1 MRFFSKARKKEGI
14 LVTSFH
20 ADGICVARVERQP
33 AAKPIVKLAA
43 FHPGTP
49 SLSAEALARAV
60 RDAQAGSF
68 AGSTLLAGGEYQLL
82 QVEAPNVAQDELK
95 TAVRWRLKDMLD
107 FHIDDATIDV
117 LDIPVDKSAGSNR
130 AHSMFAIAARNSL
143 IQARQDL
150 FAEAQAPLS
159 VIDIPEMAQRN
170 ISALMEPE
178 GRGLAMLS
186 FDASGGLL
194 TVSYN
199 KELYLARHLDVTLD
213 MLQEHDI
220 ERRHAAFDK
229 IALELQR
236 SLDHFDRQYHFI
248 SVSRLMLAP
257 TGVPSLQDFL
267 AAQVYMPV
275 ETFALGDV
283 FDLSEAPELNA
294 PEQQVRHFLT
304 LGAALRHEELV
315 L

>member
-1 MRFFSKARKKEGI
+1 M
-14 LVTSFH
+14 TSFH
-20 ADGICVARVERQP
+20 ADGICVARVERQA
-33 AAKPIVKLAA
+33 AAKPIVKLSAFYPAA
-43 FHPGTP
+43 P
-49 SLSAEALARAV
+49 SLSAEALARAT
-60 RDAQAGSF
+60 RETQAASF
-68 AGSTLLAGGEYQLL
+68 VGSTLLSGGEYQLL
-82 QVEAPNVAQDELK
+82 QVEAPNVPQDELK

-107 FHIDDATIDV
+107 FHVDDATIDV
-117 LDIPVDKSAGSNR
+117 LDIPLDKNAGNR
-130 AHSMFAIAARNSL
+130 AHSMFAIASRNSL

-199 KELYLARHLDVTLD
+199 KELYLARHLDVTLP
-213 MLQEHDI
+213 MLQEQDI
-220 ERRHAAFDK
+220 DRRHAAFDK

-236 SLDHFDRQYHFI
+236 SLDHFDRQYSFI
-248 SVSRLMLAP
+248 SISRLMLVP

-267 AAQVYMPV
+267 SAQMYMPV
-275 ETFALGDV
+275 ESFGLADV
-283 FDLSEAPELNA
+283 FDLAEVPELQA

>member
-1 MRFFSKARKKEGI
+1 M
-14 LVTSFH
+14 TSFH
-20 ADGICVARVERQP
+20 ADGISVARVERQP

-43 FHPGTP
+43 FHPLTP
-49 SLSAEALARAV
+49 SLSADALARAV
-60 RDAQAGSF
+60 RDTQAGNF
-68 AGSTLLAGGEYQLL
+68 TGSTLLAGGEYQLL
-82 QVEAPNVAQDELK
+82 QVEAPNVPQDELK

-117 LDIPVDKSAGSNR
+117 LDIPVDKAAGNR

-143 IQARQDL
+143 IQSRQDM
-150 FAEAQAPLS
+150 FAEAQVPLS

-170 ISALMEPE
+170 ISALLEPE

-186 FDASGGLL
+186 FDAAGGLL

-199 KELYLARHLDVTLD
+199 KELYLARHFDVTLA
-213 MLQEHDI
+213 MLQEQDL

-248 SVSRLMLAP
+248 SISRLMLAP

-267 AAQVYMPV
+267 SAQMYMPV
-275 ETFALGDV
+275 ESFGLGDV
-283 FDLSEAPELNA
+283 FDLAEAPSLHA
-294 PEQQVRHFLT
+294 PAEQVRQFLT

>member
-1 MRFFSKARKKEGI
+1 MRFFHRARKKEGI

-43 FHPGTP
+43 FHPVTP
-49 SLSAEALARAV
+49 SLSAEALVRIAREAH
-60 RDAQAGSF
+60 AGNF
-68 AGSTLLAGGEYQLL
+68 AGSTLLAGSEYQLL
-82 QVEAPNVAQDELK
+82 QVEAPNVPQDELK

-117 LDIPVDKSAGSNR
+117 LDIPVDKTAGNR
-130 AHSMFAIAARNSL
+130 THSMFAIAARNSL
-143 IQARQDL
+143 IQARQDM
-150 FAEAQAPLS
+150 FAQAQVPLS

-170 ISALMEPE
+170 ISALLEPE

-186 FDASGGLL
+186 FDAAGGLL
-194 TVSYN
+194 TVSYD
-199 KELYLARHLDVTLD
+199 KELYLARHLDVTLS
-213 MLQEHDI
+213 MLQEQDL

-248 SVSRLMLAP
+248 SISRLMLAP
-257 TGVPSLQDFL
+257 TGVASLQDFL
-267 AAQVYMPV
+267 SAQMYMPV
-275 ETFALGDV
+275 ESFSLGDV
-283 FDLSEAPELNA
+283 FDLAEVPALHAPAE
-294 PEQQVRHFLT
+294 QVRQFLT

>member
-1 MRFFSKARKKEGI
+1 M
-14 LVTSFH
+14 TSFH
-20 ADGICVARVERQP
+20 ADGICVARVERQA
-33 AAKPIVKLAA
+33 AAKPIVKLSAFYPAA
-43 FHPGTP
+43 P
-49 SLSAEALARAV
+49 SLSAEALARAA
-60 RDAQAGSF
+60 RETQAAGF
-68 AGSTLLAGGEYQLL
+68 VGSTLLSGGEYQLL
-82 QVEAPNVAQDELK
+82 QVEAPNVPQDELK

-107 FHIDDATIDV
+107 FHVDDATLDV
-117 LDIPVDKSAGSNR
+117 LDIPLDKNAGNR
-130 AHSMFAIAARNSL
+130 AHSMFAIASRNSL

-199 KELYLARHLDVTLD
+199 KELYLARHLDVALP
-213 MLQEHDI
+213 MLQEQDI
-220 ERRHAAFDK
+220 DRRHAAFDK

-236 SLDHFDRQYHFI
+236 SLDHFDRQYSFI
-248 SVSRLMLAP
+248 SISRLMLAP

-267 AAQVYMPV
+267 SAQMYMPV
-275 ETFALGDV
+275 ESFGLADV
-283 FDLSEAPELNA
+283 FDLAEVPELQA

>member
-1 MRFFSKARKKEGI
+1 
-14 LVTSFH
+14 VTSFH
-20 ADGICVARVERQP
+20 EDGISVARVERQP
-33 AAKPIVKLAA
+33 AAKPIVKLAV
-43 FHPGTP
+43 FHPVAP

-60 RDAQAGSF
+60 RDAQAGNF
-68 AGSTLLAGGEYQLL
+68 TGSTLLAGGEYQLL
-82 QVEAPNVAQDELK
+82 QVEAPNVPQDELK

-107 FHIDDATIDV
+107 FHVDDATIDV
-117 LDIPVDKSAGSNR
+117 LDIPVDKAAGNR

-143 IQARQDL
+143 IQSRQDM
-150 FAEAQAPLS
+150 FAEAQVPLS

-170 ISALMEPE
+170 ISALLEPE

-186 FDASGGLL
+186 FDAAGGLL

-199 KELYLARHLDVTLD
+199 KELYLARHFDVTLA
-213 MLQEHDI
+213 MLQEQDI

-248 SVSRLMLAP
+248 SISRLMLAP

-267 AAQVYMPV
+267 SAQMYMPV
-275 ETFALGDV
+275 ESFGLGDV
-283 FDLSEAPELNA
+283 FDLAEAPGLHA
-294 PEQQVRHFLT
+294 PAEQVRQFLT

>member
-1 MRFFSKARKKEGI
+1 M
-14 LVTSFH
+14 TSFH
-20 ADGICVARVERQP
+20 ADGISVARVERQP

-43 FHPGTP
+43 FHPLTP
-49 SLSAEALARAV
+49 SLSADALARAV
-60 RDAQAGSF
+60 RDTQAGNF
-68 AGSTLLAGGEYQLL
+68 TGSTLLAGGEYQLL
-82 QVEAPNVAQDELK
+82 QVEAPNVPQDELK

-117 LDIPVDKSAGSNR
+117 LDIPVDKAAGNR

-143 IQARQDL
+143 IQSRQDM
-150 FAEAQAPLS
+150 FSEAQVPLS

-170 ISALMEPE
+170 ISALLEPE

-186 FDASGGLL
+186 FDAAGGLL

-199 KELYLARHLDVTLD
+199 KELYLARHFDVTLA
-213 MLQEHDI
+213 MLQEQDL

-248 SVSRLMLAP
+248 SISRLMLAP

-267 AAQVYMPV
+267 SAQMYMPV
-275 ETFALGDV
+275 ESFGLGDV
-283 FDLSEAPELNA
+283 FDLAEAPSLHA
-294 PEQQVRHFLT
+294 PAEQVRQFLT

>member
-1 MRFFSKARKKEGI
+1 
-14 LVTSFH
+14 V
-20 ADGICVARVERQP
+20 P
-33 AAKPIVKLAA
+33 
-43 FHPGTP
+43 
-49 SLSAEALARAV
+49 
-60 RDAQAGSF
+60 
-68 AGSTLLAGGEYQLL
+68 
-82 QVEAPNVAQDELK
+82 QDELK

-107 FHIDDATIDV
+107 FHVDDATIDV
-117 LDIPVDKSAGSNR
+117 LDIPVDKAAGNR

-143 IQARQDL
+143 IQSRQDM
-150 FAEAQAPLS
+150 FAEAQVPLS

-170 ISALMEPE
+170 ISALLEPE

-186 FDASGGLL
+186 FDAAGGLL

-199 KELYLARHLDVTLD
+199 KELYLARHFDVTLA
-213 MLQEHDI
+213 MLQEQDI

-248 SVSRLMLAP
+248 SISRLMLAP

-267 AAQVYMPV
+267 SAQMYMPV
-275 ETFALGDV
+275 ESFGLGDV
-283 FDLSEAPELNA
+283 FDLAEAPGLHA
-294 PEQQVRHFLT
+294 PAEQVRQFLT

>member
-14 LVTSFH
+14 LATSFQ

-33 AAKPIVKLAA
+33 AAKPIVKLAL
-43 FHPGTP
+43 FHPAAP
-49 SLSAEALARAV
+49 SLSADALGRVAREV
-60 RDAQAGSF
+60 YAGDF
-68 AGSTLLAGGEYQLL
+68 LGSTLLAGGEYQLL
-82 QVEAPNVAQDELK
+82 QVESPNVPQEELK

-117 LDIPVDKSAGSNR
+117 LDIPVDKGGANR
-130 AHSMFAIAARNSL
+130 SHSMFAIASRNSL

-150 FAEAQAPLS
+150 YAEAQVPLS

-170 ISALMEPE
+170 ISSLMEPE

-186 FDASGGLL
+186 FSDTGGLL
-194 TVSYN
+194 TVSFN
-199 KELYLARHLDVTLD
+199 KELYLARHLDVTLP
-213 MLQEHDI
+213 MLREQDV

-236 SLDHFDRQYHFI
+236 SLDHFDRQYHFVSI
-248 SVSRLMLAP
+248 SRLMLAP

-267 AAQVYMPV
+267 SSHMYMPV
-275 ETFALGDV
+275 ESFGLGDV
-283 FDLSEAPELNA
+283 FDLSEAPALQA
-294 PEQQVRHFLT
+294 PEEQVRLFLT
-304 LGAALRHEELV
+304 LGAALRQEEIV

>member
-1 MRFFSKARKKEGI
+1 
-14 LVTSFH
+14 VTSFH
-20 ADGICVARVERQP
+20 ADGISVARVERQP

-43 FHPGTP
+43 FHPLTP
-49 SLSAEALARAV
+49 SLSADALARAV
-60 RDAQAGSF
+60 RDTQAGNF
-68 AGSTLLAGGEYQLL
+68 TGSTLLAGGEYQLL
-82 QVEAPNVAQDELK
+82 QVEAPNVPQDELK

-117 LDIPVDKSAGSNR
+117 LDIPVDKAAGNR

-143 IQARQDL
+143 IQSRQDM
-150 FAEAQAPLS
+150 FSEAQVPLS

-170 ISALMEPE
+170 ISALLEPE

-186 FDASGGLL
+186 FDAAGGLL

-199 KELYLARHLDVTLD
+199 KELYLARHFDVTLA
-213 MLQEHDI
+213 MLQEQDL

-248 SVSRLMLAP
+248 SISRLMLAP

-267 AAQVYMPV
+267 SAQMYMPV
-275 ETFALGDV
+275 ESFGLGDV
-283 FDLSEAPELNA
+283 FDLAEAPSLHA
-294 PEQQVRHFLT
+294 PAEQVRQFLT

>member
-43 FHPGTP
+43 FHPVSP
-49 SLSAEALARAV
+49 SLSPEALERVAREAH
-60 RDAQAGSF
+60 AACYN
-68 AGSTLLAGGEYQLL
+68 GSTLLASNEYQLL
-82 QVEAPNVAQDELK
+82 QVEAPNVPQDELK

-107 FHIDDATIDV
+107 FHVDDATIDV
-117 LDIPVDKSAGSNR
+117 LDIPLDKNAGNR

-143 IQARQDL
+143 VQSRQDL
-150 FAEAQAPLS
+150 FAAAQAPLS

-186 FDASGGLL
+186 FDAAGGLL

-199 KELYLARHLDVTLD
+199 KELYLARHFDVTLA
-213 MLQEHDI
+213 MLEEHDV

-236 SLDHFDRQYHFI
+236 SLDHFDRQYSFI
-248 SVSRLMLAP
+248 SISRLMLAP

-267 AAQVYMPV
+267 AAQMYMPV
-275 ETFALGDV
+275 ESFGLADV
-283 FDLSEAPELNA
+283 FDLSEAPELQS
-294 PEQQVRHFLT
+294 PEQQVRQFLT
-304 LGAALRHEELV
+304 LGAALRLEELV

>member
-1 MRFFSKARKKEGI
+1 M
-14 LVTSFH
+14 TSFQ

-43 FHPGTP
+43 FHPVTP
-49 SLSAEALARAV
+49 SLSADALARAM
-60 RDAQAGSF
+60 RDAQAGNF
-68 AGSTLLAGGEYQLL
+68 TGSTLLAGGEYQLL
-82 QVEAPNVAQDELK
+82 QVEAPNVPQDELK

-117 LDIPVDKSAGSNR
+117 LDIPVDKAAGNR

-143 IQARQDL
+143 IQSRQDM
-150 FAEAQAPLS
+150 FAEAQVPLS

-170 ISALMEPE
+170 ISALLEPE

-186 FDASGGLL
+186 FDAAGGLL

-199 KELYLARHLDVTLD
+199 KELYLARHFDVTLA
-213 MLQEHDI
+213 MLQEQDL

-248 SVSRLMLAP
+248 SISRLMLAP
-257 TGVPSLQDFL
+257 TGAPSLQDFL
-267 AAQVYMPV
+267 PAQMYMPV
-275 ETFALGDV
+275 ESFGLGDV
-283 FDLSEAPELNA
+283 FDLAEAPSLHA
-294 PEQQVRHFLT
+294 PAEQVRQFLT

>member
-1 MRFFSKARKKEGI
+1 MRLFSKARKKEGI

-20 ADGICVARVERQP
+20 ADGISVARVERQP

-43 FHPGTP
+43 FHPVTP
-49 SLSAEALARAV
+49 SLSADALARAV
-60 RDAQAGSF
+60 RDTQAGNF
-68 AGSTLLAGGEYQLL
+68 TGSTLLAGGEYQLL
-82 QVEAPNVAQDELK
+82 QVEAPNVPQDELK

-117 LDIPVDKSAGSNR
+117 LDIPVDKAAGNR

-143 IQARQDL
+143 IQSRQDM
-150 FAEAQAPLS
+150 FAEAQVPLS

-170 ISALMEPE
+170 ISALLEPE

-186 FDASGGLL
+186 FDAAGGLL

-199 KELYLARHLDVTLD
+199 KELYLARHFDVTLA
-213 MLQEHDI
+213 MLQEQDL

-248 SVSRLMLAP
+248 SISRLMLAP

-267 AAQVYMPV
+267 SAQMYMPV
-275 ETFALGDV
+275 ESFGLGDV
-283 FDLSEAPELNA
+283 FDLAEAPSLHA
-294 PEQQVRHFLT
+294 PAEQVRQFLT

>member
-1 MRFFSKARKKEGI
+1 M
-14 LVTSFH
+14 TSFH
-20 ADGICVARVERQP
+20 ADGISVARVERQP

-43 FHPGTP
+43 FHPLTP
-49 SLSAEALARAV
+49 SLSVDALARAV
-60 RDAQAGSF
+60 RDTQAGNF
-68 AGSTLLAGGEYQLL
+68 TGSTLLAGGEYQLL
-82 QVEAPNVAQDELK
+82 QVEAPNVPQDELK

-117 LDIPVDKSAGSNR
+117 LDIPVDKAAGNR

-143 IQARQDL
+143 IQSRQDM
-150 FAEAQAPLS
+150 FAEAQVPLS

-170 ISALMEPE
+170 ISALLEPE

-186 FDASGGLL
+186 FDAAGGLL
-194 TVSYN
+194 TVSYS
-199 KELYLARHLDVTLD
+199 KELYLARHFDVTLA
-213 MLQEHDI
+213 MLQEQDL

-248 SVSRLMLAP
+248 SISRLMLAP

-267 AAQVYMPV
+267 SAQMYMPV
-275 ETFALGDV
+275 ESFGLGDV
-283 FDLSEAPELNA
+283 FDLAEAPSLHA
-294 PEQQVRHFLT
+294 PAEQVRQFLT

>member
-1 MRFFSKARKKEGI
+1 M
-14 LVTSFH
+14 TSFQ

-43 FHPGTP
+43 FHPAAP
-49 SLSAEALARAV
+49 SLGAEALGRVARDARAADFV
-60 RDAQAGSF
+60 
-68 AGSTLLAGGEYQLL
+68 GSTLLAGNEYQLL
-82 QVEAPNVAQDELK
+82 QVEAPNVPQEELK

-107 FHIDDATIDV
+107 FHVDDATIDV
-117 LDIPVDKSAGSNR
+117 LDIPVDKSAGSR

-143 IQARQDL
+143 IQSRQDL
-150 FAEAQAPLS
+150 FAEAQMPLS

-186 FDASGGLL
+186 FDSAGGLL
-194 TVSYN
+194 TVSFN
-199 KELYLARHLDVTLD
+199 KELYLARHFDVTLP
-213 MLQEHDI
+213 MLQEHDAD
-220 ERRHAAFDK
+220 RRNAAFDK

-236 SLDHFDRQYHFI
+236 SLDHFDRQYQFI

-257 TGVPSLQDFL
+257 TGVPSLQDYL
-267 AAQVYMPV
+267 STAVYMPV
-275 ETFALGDV
+275 ESFTLGDV
-283 FDLSEAPELNA
+283 FDLAEAPGLQS
-294 PEQQVRHFLT
+294 PEEQVRHFLT
-304 LGAALRHEELV
+304 LGAALRQEELV

>member
-1 MRFFSKARKKEGI
+1 MRFFSRARKKEGI

-33 AAKPIVKLAA
+33 AAKPIVRLSA
-43 FHPGTP
+43 FHTVAP
-49 SLSAEALARAV
+49 SLSAEALARAT
-60 RDAQAGSF
+60 REAQAASF
-68 AGSTLLAGGEYQLL
+68 VGSTLLAANEYQLL
-82 QVEAPNVAQDELK
+82 QVEAPNVPQEELK

-117 LDIPVDKSAGSNR
+117 LDIPVDKNAGNR
-130 AHSMFAIAARNSL
+130 THSMFAIASRNSL
-143 IQARQDL
+143 IQSRQDL

-159 VIDIPEMAQRN
+159 VIDVPEMAQRN

-186 FDASGGLL
+186 FDAAGGLL
-194 TVSYN
+194 TVSYY
-199 KELYLARHLDVTLD
+199 KELYLARHFDVTLA

-220 ERRHAAFDK
+220 ERRHASFDK

-236 SLDHFDRQYHFI
+236 SLDHFDRQYSFI
-248 SVSRLMLAP
+248 SISRLMLAP
-257 TGVPSLQDFL
+257 TGVASLQDFL
-267 AAQVYMPV
+267 SAQMYMPV
-275 ETFALGDV
+275 ESFGLADV
-283 FDLSEAPELNA
+283 FDLSEAPGLQS

-304 LGAALRHEELV
+304 LGAALREEELV

>member
-1 MRFFSKARKKEGI
+1 M
-14 LVTSFH
+14 TSFQ

-33 AAKPIVKLAA
+33 AAKPIVKLSA
-43 FHPGTP
+43 FHPATP
-49 SLSAEALARAV
+49 SLGAEALSRVGRETAAADYV
-60 RDAQAGSF
+60 
-68 AGSTLLAGGEYQLL
+68 GSTLLAGGEYQLL
-82 QVEAPNVAQDELK
+82 QVEAPNVPPEELK

-117 LDIPVDKSAGSNR
+117 LDIPVDKSAGNR
-130 AHSMFAIAARNSL
+130 AHSMFAIASRNSL
-143 IQARQDL
+143 IQSRQDL
-150 FAEAQAPLS
+150 FAEAQVPLS

-170 ISALMEPE
+170 ISALLEPE

-186 FDASGGLL
+186 FDDTGGLL

-199 KELYLARHLDVTLD
+199 KELYLARRLDVTLA
-213 MLQEHDI
+213 MLQEQDV
-220 ERRHAAFDK
+220 ERRHASFDK

-267 AAQVYMPV
+267 TSHVYMPV
-275 ETFALGDV
+275 ESFSLGDV
-283 FDLSEAPELNA
+283 FDLTDAPILQD
-294 PEQQVRHFLT
+294 PEEQVRHFLT
-304 LGAALRHEELV
+304 LGAALRQEELV

>member
-1 MRFFSKARKKEGI
+1 M
-14 LVTSFH
+14 TSFH
-20 ADGICVARVERQP
+20 ADGISVARVERQP

-43 FHPGTP
+43 FHPLTP
-49 SLSAEALARAV
+49 SLSADALARAV
-60 RDAQAGSF
+60 RDTQAGNF
-68 AGSTLLAGGEYQLL
+68 TGSTLLAGGEYQLL
-82 QVEAPNVAQDELK
+82 QVEAPNVPQDELK

-117 LDIPVDKSAGSNR
+117 LDIPVDKAAGNR

-143 IQARQDL
+143 IQSRQDM
-150 FAEAQAPLS
+150 FAEAQVPLS

-170 ISALMEPE
+170 ISALLEPE

-186 FDASGGLL
+186 FDAAGGLL
-194 TVSYN
+194 TVSYS
-199 KELYLARHLDVTLD
+199 KELYLARHFDVTLA
-213 MLQEHDI
+213 MLQEQDL

-248 SVSRLMLAP
+248 SISRLMLAP

-267 AAQVYMPV
+267 SAQMYMPV
-275 ETFALGDV
+275 ESFGLGDV
-283 FDLSEAPELNA
+283 FDLAEAPSLHA
-294 PEQQVRHFLT
+294 PAEQVRQFLT